1 LTGSGWLWVGLIAM
15 GLGALLSA
23 LFHSLKDMTRT
34 TLEELA
40 QLRGNAGAMRRIDKI
55 LDDVDAHSTAVAL
68 PRIVCN
74 MIVAV
79 SAVSYLAALR
89 GEVAPGAGTVVLGI
103 ALASIVIWLFGLVI
117 PHSIAVHAGEHT
129 IYTWSWLVRACY
141 IVQIPLRRV
150 VSFFDEVV
158 RRLAGKD
165 SDSDAEEIE
174 AELMSVVEEGQEEG
188 QFDQTERDMIE
199 AVMEFRST
207 TVEQIM
213 TPRTEVEAMEL
224 TNNLGDIVRFIRECH
239 HSRIPVY
246 EENLDHI
253 VGVFYIRDLVRWLA
267 GDTRAGGVAPAV
279 PNAAGTAAGVAA
291 AAGATD
297 APPQGAGSGRANGKP
312 FDLRAILR
320 PALFVPE
327 TKTVREL
334 LTELVGRKV
343 HIAMVADEY
352 GGTSGL
358 VTLEDIIEEI
368 FGEIQDEYEITE
380 DDEPDVKV
388 ETEFR
393 TAEIDAR
400 AYIDDANDALRA
412 IGVALPEGEDY
423 DTVGGLVVTTLGR
436 IPAVGESLR
445 LNGTTITIVE
455 AEPTRVNRIRLEI
468 GDGHNGHSQDGAQPP
483 QGDVPAAPPQVPA
496 EESVVQR

>member
-1 LTGSGWLWVGLIAM
+1 
-15 GLGALLSA
+15 
-23 LFHSLKDMTRT
+23 MTRT
-34 TLEELA
+34 RLEELA
-40 QLRGNAGAMRRIDKI
+40 ELKGNSAAAKRIDNI
-55 LDDVDAHSTAVAL
+55 LSDVDGHSTAVAL

-79 SAVSYLAALR
+79 SAVFYVATLR
-89 GEVAPGAGTVVLGI
+89 GEAFAGAHSIWTVTLGI
-103 ALASIVIWLFGLVI
+103 AVASVGIWLFGLLI
-117 PHSIAVHAGEHT
+117 PHSVAVHAGEAT
-129 IYTWSWLVRACY
+129 IYTWSWLIRGCY
-141 IVQIPLRRV
+141 LAQAPFRRLPA
-150 VSFFDEVV
+150 FFDEVV
-158 RRLAGKD
+158 RRLAGKEA
-165 SDSDAEEIE
+165 DSDAEEIE

-199 AVMEFRST
+199 AVVDFRST

-246 EENLDHI
+246 EENLDHV

-267 GDTRAGGVAPAV
+267 GDGG
-279 PNAAGTAAGVAA
+279 AASSHGGA
-291 AAGATD
+291 AAGAVVST
-297 APPQGAGSGRANGKP
+297 AGAVPPSDGSRTNGGRISGRP
-312 FDLRAILR
+312 FDLKSILR

-334 LTELVGRKV
+334 LTELVSKKV

-380 DDEPDVKV
+380 DDQPEVTVDA
-388 ETEFR
+388 ESR
-393 TAEIDAR
+393 TAEVDAR
-400 AYIDDANDALRA
+400 AYIDDANDALRT
-412 IGVALPEGEDY
+412 IGVELPEGEDY
-423 DTVGGLVVTTLGR
+423 DTVGGLIVTTLGR
-436 IPAVGESLR
+436 IPAVGETLR
-445 LNGTTITIVE
+445 LNGRTDASGVTLIIVE
-455 AEPTRVNRIRLEI
+455 AEPTRVSRVRLETRTI
-468 GDGHNGHSQDGAQPP
+468 EPESGDQTSVEEAQP
-483 QGDVPAAPPQVPA
+483 V
-496 EESVVQR
+496 ER

>member
-15 GLGALLSA
+15 ALGALLSA

-40 QLRGNAGAMRRIDKI
+40 QLRGNATAVRRIEKI
-55 LDDVDAHSTAVAL
+55 LEDVDAHSTAVAL

-89 GEVAPGAGTVVLGI
+89 SEIAPGAGTVILGI
-103 ALASIVIWLFGLVI
+103 ALASIVIWMFGLVI

-141 IVQIPLRRV
+141 IAQIPLRRI

-267 GDTRAGGVAPAV
+267 GDAKASGVSPV
-279 PNAAGTAAGVAA
+279 VGTAAAPVAGTPTGVAA
-291 AAGATD
+291 AAGAIVPPA
-297 APPQGAGSGRANGKP
+297 APSGRANGKP
-312 FDLRAILR
+312 FDLRSILR

-334 LTELVGRKV
+334 LTELVSRKI

-368 FGEIQDEYEITE
+368 FGEIQDEYEIAE
-380 DDEPDVKV
+380 DEEPDVKV
-388 ETEFR
+388 ETESR

-412 IGVALPEGEDY
+412 IGVSLPEGEDY

-455 AEPTRVNRIRLEI
+455 AEPTRVNRIRLETGEGA
-468 GDGHNGHSQDGAQPP
+468 GDNGSRLEQTPEEPRA
-483 QGDVPAAPPQVPA
+483 GDPV
-496 EESVVQR
+496 EESLMER

>member
-1 LTGSGWLWVGLIAM
+1 LTGSGWLWVGLIALA
-15 GLGALLSA
+15 LGGLLSA
-23 LFHSLKDMTRT
+23 LFHSIKDMARTR
-34 TLEELA
+34 LEELA
-40 QLRGNAGAMRRIDKI
+40 QLRGNPAAAARIERI
-55 LDDVDAHSTAVAL
+55 LQDVDGHSTAVAL

-79 SAVSYLAALR
+79 SMVFYIAALR
-89 GEVAPGAGTVVLGI
+89 GQVGADVSAGVAPGAWSVVFGI
-103 ALASIVIWLFGLVI
+103 AMASILIWIFGLLI
-117 PHSIAVHAGEHT
+117 PHSVAVHAAEQT
-129 IYTWSWLVRACY
+129 VYTWSWLVRACY
-141 IVQIPLRRV
+141 IGQSPFRRIV
-150 VSFFDEVV
+150 AFFDEVV

-165 SDSDAEEIE
+165 ADSDAEEIE
-174 AELMSVVEEGQEEG
+174 AELMSVIEEGQEEG
-188 QFDQTERDMIE
+188 QFDQIERDMIE
-199 AVMEFRST
+199 AVVDFRST

-213 TPRTEVEAMEL
+213 TPRTEIEAMEL

-267 GDTRAGGVAPAV
+267 GDGRGGGGRT
-279 PNAAGTAAGVAA
+279 NGT
-291 AAGATD
+291 T
-297 APPQGAGSGRANGKP
+297 
-312 FDLRAILR
+312 FDLKAILR

-358 VTLEDIIEEI
+358 VTLEDIVEEI
-368 FGEIQDEYEITE
+368 FGEIRDEYEITE
-380 DDEPDVKV
+380 GDEPEVKV
-388 ETEFR
+388 DVESR

-412 IGVALPEGEDY
+412 IGVELPEGEDY
-423 DTVGGLVVTTLGR
+423 DTVGGMVVTTLGR
-436 IPAVGESLR
+436 IPAVGETLR
-445 LNGTTITIVE
+445 VSGRNGGGGGGGGGGAMVTIIE
-455 AEPTRVNRIRLEI
+455 AEPTRVMRIRLEHGEAA
-468 GDGHNGHSQDGAQPP
+468 GDAKPDAAELPQPI
-483 QGDVPAAPPQVPA
+483 
-496 EESVVQR
+496 ER